1 MLINFIGLFFDFF
14 EERVKSVR
22 VNVNFPDL
30 CIALEQDFLM
40 YQYQYLASKRQKS
53 RDTYT
58 NKNMLINIIGLFFR
72 LF

>member
-22 VNVNFPDL
+22 VNVIFPDL
-30 CIALEQDFLM
+30 FIALEQDFLM